1 MAVDQTRNRLAA
13 GESVVARLD
22 LSGQRLTL
30 GGDDAPTVL
39 DVEKEQE
46 FVGAPEIGP
55 FEWGE
60 SRSYVVLTESGR
72 QESPLVFDPVEKTA
86 TLYDVFV
93 KSQRWRSRK
102 GSDNQE
108 FVERAGLLPAST
120 ATIRTRFFKLVD
132 VDHVDNIALAGL
144 RANAGHI
151 MWFGYSAGTQYLTR
165 DLKIAAASWLGTTE
179 DPGEL
184 MKPEQGVFATL
195 MIEVSTAF
203 RDAYLRDVRAVLQ
216 NRYDKGDNGDTVL
229 AFSPV
234 PPQDISFAETQLEAI
249 GRKSLLG
256 QSFADMPRRTRG
268 DAIRAIEDS
277 QGKKRKT

>member
-13 GESVVARLD
+13 GESVVASLD

-55 FEWGE
+55 FEWGK

-120 ATIRTRFFKLVD
+120 ATIRPGSSNWWMSAMWTISRSPGCVLPR
-132 VDHVDNIALAGL
+132 GTS
-144 RANAGHI
+144 

>member
-1 MAVDQTRNRLAA
+1 M
-13 GESVVARLD
+13 
-22 LSGQRLTL
+22 
-30 GGDDAPTVL
+30 
-39 DVEKEQE
+39 
-46 FVGAPEIGP
+46 
-55 FEWGE
+55 
-60 SRSYVVLTESGR
+60 
-72 QESPLVFDPVEKTA
+72 FDPVEKTA

-120 ATIRTRFFKLVD
+120 ATIQTRFFKLVD
-132 VDHVDNIALAGL
+132 VGHVDNIALAGL
-144 RANAGHI
+144 RASAGHM

-195 MIEVSTAF
+195 VIEVSTAF

-234 PPQDISFAETQLEAI
+234 PPKTYPSPRQLEAI
-249 GRKSLLG
+249 AQKSLLG
-256 QSFADMPRRTRG
+256 QSFADMSRRTRG
-268 DAIRAIEDS
+268 AVIRAIEDS